1 MENPINMGWFR
12 GKTHCFRK
20 HPFIPFIIY
29 KLITEIERQI
39 YPLSSNDFERQIPTG
54 DTFALIDFDILQTL
68 QSDQLKSKSTI
79 ESKNSRFLSW
89 IES

>member
-1 MENPINMGWFR
+1 MENPIKLDDFGVPLFSE
-12 GKTHCFRK
+12 TS
-20 HPFIPFIIY
+20 IY
-29 KLITEIERQI
+29 HLQAHYWNLLQI

-79 ESKNSRFLSW
+79 ESKNSRFLPW

>member
-1 MENPINMGWFR
+1 MENPIKLDDFG
-12 GKTHCFRK
+12 GKPTVFGNIHLSSTSSLLK
-20 HPFIPFIIY
+20 SAE
-29 KLITEIERQI
+29 KI